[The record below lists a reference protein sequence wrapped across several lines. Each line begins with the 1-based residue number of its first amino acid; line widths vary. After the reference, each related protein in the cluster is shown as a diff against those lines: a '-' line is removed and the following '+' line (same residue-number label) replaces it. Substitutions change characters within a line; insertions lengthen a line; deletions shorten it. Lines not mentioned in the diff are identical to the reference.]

1 MLLLTA
7 LTLDCQRARWQTRG
21 HGPPSAPPVEV
32 ERNTGGWAFKDD
44 GSLKNVSSYGTNE
57 FTLASSETD
66 PLHGGQVLY
75 VFSGGYQCEDP
86 VKFSIGTTL

>member
-1 MLLLTA
+1 MDHPALLLWKGKETPA
-7 LTLDCQRARWQTRG
+7 AGLSRTT
-21 HGPPSAPPVEV
+21 
-32 ERNTGGWAFKDD
+32 

-86 VKFSIGTTL
+86 VKFSIGATL